1 MHYDGMSTNP
11 NKKKSHTLGKES
23 LQVVDEPQ
31 MKE

>member
-1 MHYDGMSTNP
+1 MMACPLTHI
-11 NKKKSHTLGKES
+11 KKKSHALGKES